1 MARNPKADVVDA
13 AGSIADL
20 ELVTAPMVAVITSTA
35 PRRRRAGR
43 SFSATPV
50 RIPVDQLSEA
60 DFGAISADPLLK
72 IHMEPAEDP
81 AGE

>member
-1 MARNPKADVVDA
+1 MARNPKTDVADA
-13 AGSIADL
+13 AGADTDL
-20 ELVTAPMVAVITSTA
+20 ELVAGQMVVVITATV

-43 SFSATPV
+43 SFSATPT

-60 DFGAISADPLLK
+60 DFDAISADPLLK